1 MDFDLVLAK
10 SNSND
15 NPVFYV
21 QYAHAR
27 ICSVVR
33 QLAESGRQLTTEE
46 TRFELLTEAHEQ
58 ALITQLARFPELI
71 ISAANKQAP
80 HSITYYLRELANDLH
95 SYYNAHQFLVED
107 DHLCKARIDLALAV
121 KIVLANG
128 LRLLGVSAPERM

>member
-1 MDFDLVLAK
+1 MDFDLELAK

-33 QLAESGRQLTTEE
+33 QLAESGRDLNDTQANY
-46 TRFELLTEAHEQ
+46 ELLAEPHEQ
-58 ALITQLARFPELI
+58 VLITQLARFPELI
-71 ISAANKQAP
+71 ISAASKHEP
-80 HSITYYLRELANDLH
+80 HSITYYLRELANGLH

-107 DHLCKARIDLALAV
+107 DCICKTRIDLILAV
-121 KIVLANG
+121 QTLLATG
-128 LRLLGVSAPERM
+128 LMLLGVTAPERM